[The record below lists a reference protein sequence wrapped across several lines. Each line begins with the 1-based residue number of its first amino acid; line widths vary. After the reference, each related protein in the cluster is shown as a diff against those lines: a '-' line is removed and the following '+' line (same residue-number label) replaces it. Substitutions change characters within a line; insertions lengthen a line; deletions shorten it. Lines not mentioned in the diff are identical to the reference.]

1 MINHQIWSNVDI
13 QASLRINQTKIFYN
27 HAQCVMVNEYYLDDD
42 DIILII
48 SNDSCHFNITLYNV
62 WPF

>member
-1 MINHQIWSNVDI
+1 MLN
-13 QASLRINQTKIFYN
+13 
-27 HAQCVMVNEYYLDDD
+27 VNEYYLDDD

-62 WPF
+62 WPL